1 MPAKRIADL
10 FGDEEVVLEIVVRSV
25 SSRRRGGLKILTAR
39 VADDTGEIKATWFNQ
54 PWLAERQR
62 PARLRRGRANRYRLA
77 VGSYDFEGEAE
88 TADFAPVYP
97 ATDDVAQKRLR
108 DLRAQALVLVRDAGE
123 PLPASLRADEASAAV
138 RRARRAPPAAI
149 AEAEAGRW
157 LAARRAPRVT
167 NSRSRA
173 PRPPA
178 SRHRPSL
185 SGRRASSSRARESLP
200 FTLTSDQERAIGEL
214 DQDLARSI
222 PMQRLLQGD
231 VGSGKTV
238 VALYALLRAVESG
251 HQGR

>member
-1 MPAKRIADL
+1 M
-10 FGDEEVVLEIVVRSV
+10 
-25 SSRRRGGLKILTAR
+25 
-39 VADDTGEIKATWFNQ
+39 
-54 PWLAERQR
+54 
-62 PARLRRGRANRYRLA
+62 
-77 VGSYDFEGEAE
+77 GSYDFEGEAE

-97 ATDDVAQKRLR
+97 ATEDVAQKRLR

-123 PLPASLRADEASAAV
+123 PLPASLGPTKPPLRFDALAALH
-138 RRARRAPPAAI
+138 RPRSL
-149 AEAEAGRW
+149 AEAEAGRSR
-157 LAARRAPRVT
+157 LAFDGLLMLQLALARTAAAREQASAEPLG
-167 NSRSRA
+167 
-173 PRPPA
+173 PPGELLA
-178 SRHRPSL
+178 RY
-185 SGRRASSSRARESLP
+185 RESLP